1 MLKSFSLV
9 LLFLSMMVVK
19 VHESLT
25 LLLNRTGE
33 VKASASGFKKN
44 LLTYKKKKRKIQQF
58 KFDSLSIK
66 THNSLPRYH

>member
-1 MLKSFSLV
+1 MLKSLLLG

-44 LLTYKKKKRKIQQF
+44 LLTYKKK
-58 KFDSLSIK
+58 
-66 THNSLPRYH
+66 TV

>member
-1 MLKSFSLV
+1 MLKSLLLG

-33 VKASASGFKKN
+33 VKASASGFKNN
-44 LLTYKKKKRKIQQF
+44 LFTY
-58 KFDSLSIK
+58 
-66 THNSLPRYH
+66 